1 VAEMTVLQGMTWNH
15 PRGLDS
21 VVACNPLLEER
32 FGVTVEWTARSLLEF
47 GDQHVREFAVGHDL
61 MVIDH
66 PHVPDGV
73 ADGALLAMD
82 DLLSAEQLKI
92 LARESAGPSHES
104 YRFRGKIWALAID
117 AAAQVSVYRPDLSDG
132 VPPFWEDVI
141 ADARKGKVLWPHK
154 PVDAFS
160 TFATLSAQL
169 GSAIGASESFVDKD
183 VTREALDFM
192 LNLAALVPELCLTSN
207 PFEISEILVDSDDYA
222 YAAPL
227 YGYTNYS
234 RQGFRSKVLAYD
246 DVPSFDGQ
254 ASGSQLGGAGI
265 AVSAH
270 STDPEKAAM
279 VAAYLSSAE
288 AQNGP
293 YTEMHGQPG
302 NVRAW
307 LSPAMNLLTQGF
319 FRNTLRTIER
329 SWVRPRVVGW
339 PDFQFEVSQ
348 VIHQALVN
356 RRFGTSEWNTMVACV
371 DVLRERGKQ

>member
-1 VAEMTVLQGMTWNH
+1 MAEMTVRKGMTWDH
-15 PRGLDS
+15 PRGFDS
-21 VVACNPLLEER
+21 VVACNALLEER
-32 FGVTVEWTARSLLEF
+32 FGVSVEWTARSLLEF
-47 GDQHVREFAVGHDL
+47 GDQHVREFAPGHDL

-82 DLLSAEQLKI
+82 DLLSHEQLEK

-104 YRFRGKIWALAID
+104 YRFLGKIWALAID
-117 AAAQVSVYRPDLSDG
+117 AATQVSVYRPDLSDG
-132 VPPFWEDVI
+132 VPPFWDDVMT
-141 ADARKGKVLWPHK
+141 DARKGKVLWPHK

-160 TFATLSAQL
+160 TFATLSAQWGSPL
-169 GSAIGASESFVDKD
+169 GSSENFLDED
-183 VTREALDFM
+183 VTQEVMEFLLSF
-192 LNLAALVPELCLTSN
+192 AALVPEECQRSN
-207 PFEISEILVDSDDYA
+207 PFEISEMLVSSDDYA
-222 YAAPL
+222 YATPL

-234 RQGFRSKVLAYD
+234 RQGFRSRVLAYD
-246 DVPSFDGQ
+246 DVPSFDGL
-254 ASGSQLGGAGI
+254 ASGAQLGGAGI

-270 STDPEKAAM
+270 SAQPEKAAL

-307 LSPAMNLLTQGF
+307 LSPAMNSLTHGF

-339 PDFQFEVSQ
+339 PDFQFAVSR

-356 RRFGTSEWNTMVACV
+356 KVFNASDWSEMVAQV
-371 DVLRERGKQ
+371 EHLRERAEQ